1 MTKMTE
7 NYIIKMIQIVK
18 AKNDLCGPFNNSVVS
33 KMTGPSRM
41 IVCFSMIIQIV
52 NAKDDL
58 CCPLNS

>member
-1 MTKMTE
+1 
-7 NYIIKMIQIVK
+7 MIQIVI
-18 AKNDLCGPFNNSVVS
+18 AKDDLCGPFNNSVVS